1 MLVFDGDSAFM
12 LGAMERDQDLTLPI
26 DDIRNAAQSGK
37 NLVPKTPD
45 TEAVVSLPAYRR
57 GKVAAVLA
65 KLSGRIY
72 RTGSPIWGY
81 RTGDIAYAMAR
92 GQAAYY
98 EILDTRGEIKI
109 LTNKKQLQ
117 SHFES
122 WSSAEDHST
131 LPVGTILG
139 IEGADPILWP
149 EQVHEWWEIGVR
161 VISLSHYGVSTYSH
175 GTATGTD
182 GGLFPPAKNL
192 LAIMDSIGMI
202 LDLTHTSDASIR
214 EALDIYSGP
223 VLASH
228 QNCRALVPGERQFPD
243 EIIHSVIE
251 RGGVIGSSFDAF
263 MLYRPGIDW
272 VDIPGTG
279 ENFPRENVTLEDVA
293 DHIDHVCQL
302 AGNSEHAAIGT
313 DLGGGVGWS
322 GAPHGVDSAEDY
334 IKLSSVLAQ
343 RGHSVEDIS
352 NIMYLNWQRFYE
364 KYLPS

>member
-12 LGAMERDQDLTLPI
+12 IGAMERDQDLTLPI

-122 WSSAEDHST
+122 WSAAEDHST

-228 QNCRALVPGERQFPD
+228 QNCRTLVPGERQFPD

-279 ENFPRENVTLEDVA
+279 EKFPRENVTLEDVA

-334 IKLSSVLAQ
+334 IKLSSVLEK
-343 RGHSVEDIS
+343 RGHSVGDIS